1 MSKKLTGNKTQKIPI
16 GDSED
21 CYLLVNFDWEVIKHP
36 KRTEECHGLHEFNE
50 DDINYSIQSIHINLC
65 GTDFPRLNLFDLSEQ
80 QLSAIEN
87 LLSIED

>member
-1 MSKKLTGNKTQKIPI
+1 MKKLTGNKTQKIPI

-36 KRTEECHGLHEFNE
+36 KHVIECHGLHEFSE
-50 DDINYSIQSIHINLC
+50 DDVIFFINYASVHLC
-65 GTDFPRLNLFDLSEQ
+65 NSPIKTWMKDELDFFQRT
-80 QLSAIEN
+80 AIEN